1 MFPVVFS
8 LLVLMALS
16 SICINLVMRI
26 RLTKAERS
34 RDKLVW
40 WRRGSDEI
48 DAMYEETFPGSYLP
62 LFNQFAFWLLLGSAS
77 VLLVAILWRSH

>member
-8 LLVLMALS
+8 ILVLLAIS

-48 DAMYEETFPGSYLP
+48 DAMYEELFPDSYLP
-62 LFNQFAFWLLLGSAS
+62 RFSQCAFWLLLASAS

>member
-1 MFPVVFS
+1 MFSVVFS
-8 LLVLMALS
+8 ILVLMAIS
-16 SICINLVMRI
+16 SICINFVMRI
-26 RLTKAERS
+26 RLTKAGRS

-48 DAMYEETFPGSYLP
+48 DAMYEELFPGSYLP
-62 LFNQFAFWLLLGSAS
+62 FFNQFAFWLLLASAS

>member
-1 MFPVVFS
+1 MFPVVFPI
-8 LLVLMALS
+8 LVMIAIP

-48 DAMYEETFPGSYLP
+48 DAMYEELFPGSYLP
-62 LFNQFAFWLLLGSAS
+62 LFNQFAFWLLLASAS